1 MIDTIKDLFRRRKL
15 KKHASDVPT
24 GFLPM
29 SEIYTVNVMIDVEEP
44 GFDALR
50 EDILAWGRSIKAKVN
65 IYFFDFRKISKD
77 ELLLTSINTTIIKK
91 ELNWFGMPPY
101 EKVAPLIEH
110 ESDLFV
116 SLVNNGD
123 FPIDFVSKCA
133 AARFKIGRRA
143 YEGHCFDIVLAG
155 KHEGGV
161 RSGGR
166 EVFAGIVEF
175 LGKIEIYIF

>member
-65 IYFFDFRKISKD
+65 IYFFDFRRLGKE
-77 ELLLTSINTTIIKK
+77 ELLLTSIQTTILRK
-91 ELNWFGMPPY
+91 ELDWTDAPDVK
-101 EKVAPLIEH
+101 KVANLLE
-110 ESDLFV
+110 EQSDLFI
-116 SLVNNGD
+116 SMIDNGD
-123 FPIDFVSKCA
+123 FPIEFLSKCA
-133 AARFKIGRRA
+133 KARFKIGRKGFDGHA
-143 YEGHCFDIVLAG
+143 YDMVVT
-155 KHEGGV
+155 GGETAEL
-161 RSGGR
+161 RSDSR
-166 EVFAGIVEF
+166 KIFAAIKDF
-175 LGKIEIYIF
+175 LTKIQ

>member
-65 IYFFDFRKISKD
+65 IYFFDFRRLGKE
-77 ELLLTSINTTIIKK
+77 ELLLTSIQTTILRK
-91 ELNWFGMPPY
+91 ELDWTDAPDVK
-101 EKVAPLIEH
+101 KVANLIE
-110 ESDLFV
+110 EQSDLFI
-116 SLVNNGD
+116 SMIDNGD
-123 FPIDFVSKCA
+123 FPIEFLSKCA
-133 AARFKIGRRA
+133 KARFKIGRKGF
-143 YEGHCFDIVLAG
+143 EGHAYDMVVT
-155 KHEGGV
+155 GGETAEL
-161 RSGGR
+161 RSDSR
-166 EVFAGIVEF
+166 KIFAAIKDF
-175 LGKIEIYIF
+175 LTKIQ